1 MKCGGRGTACWHGP
15 AAIKLI
21 RRDVLGANE
30 RVRDAVVR
38 RFEREAHDT
47 AALESIHTI
56 DVYDFGV
63 TEDGD
68 FCYAMELLAGLS
80 LERFVQMFGP
90 VEPARA
96 VYLLRQVCHSLG
108 EAHAQGLVH
117 RDIKPANIFV
127 CRLGPDDDFV
137 KVLDFGIVKHAEGT
151 ATLTMLTMEGGTMG
165 TPAYMAP
172 EIALGQRNM
181 DGRADIYSLGCVAY
195 YLLTGDPVFSAETPV
210 GMALAHVHDEPVRPS
225 ELSEFQIPAALEA
238 IILECLAKDPTARPA
253 SASVL
258 DARLAARCVMTRGHQ
273 SLRTHGGSVISRI
286 SSRGEATPR
295 SGLRCLDKL
304 LHQRSVRVAGRD
316 SIASWS
322 RLLSGGRMAK

>member
-1 MKCGGRGTACWHGP
+1 
-15 AAIKLI
+15 
-21 RRDVLGANE
+21 
-30 RVRDAVVR
+30 
-38 RFEREAHDT
+38 
-47 AALESIHTI
+47 
-56 DVYDFGV
+56 
-63 TEDGD
+63 
-68 FCYAMELLAGLS
+68 MELLAGLS
-80 LERFVQMFGP
+80 LERFIQMFGP

-137 KVLDFGIVKHAEGT
+137 KVLDFGIVKHVEGT

-165 TPAYMAP
+165 PPAYMAP

-253 SASVL
+253 SAAVL
-258 DARLAARCVMTRGHQ
+258 DARLAATVRHDAWTPELAHAWRERHQPDLKQRRSDTAQRPAVLGQTPPSEERSRCRPRFDRKLV
-273 SLRTHGGSVISRI
+273 
-286 SSRGEATPR
+286 ATP
-295 SGLRCLDKL
+295 
-304 LHQRSVRVAGRD
+304 
-316 SIASWS
+316 
-322 RLLSGGRMAK
+322 